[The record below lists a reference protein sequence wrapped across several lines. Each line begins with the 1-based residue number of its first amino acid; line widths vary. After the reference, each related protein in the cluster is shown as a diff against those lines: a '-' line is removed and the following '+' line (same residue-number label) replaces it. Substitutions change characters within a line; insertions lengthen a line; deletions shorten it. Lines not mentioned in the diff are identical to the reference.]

1 MKNNGCSL
9 LLYNLAQKQ
18 RSTMVLQW
26 FAFVGWLTCEAGLES
41 TDYTLC
47 FVAHG
52 IMLLL

>member
-1 MKNNGCSL
+1 
-9 LLYNLAQKQ
+9 
-18 RSTMVLQW
+18 MVLQW

-52 IMLLL
+52 IMLLLLSFGKADILI